1 MLRNRLVLLLL
12 GFAIAG
18 GETPGRAQSPDA
30 LKFFKNYFGN
40 IDYVTGGVHLRGTGV
55 NGVTPRTPI
64 PMSGVPANAD
74 ILAAFLYW
82 ETVITKNQ
90 ATATAGA
97 KFRGEDIGTIAFELN
112 PAGTAPCWS
121 SGGGAG
127 GAKGAHQMKAFRADV
142 LRFLPVAIDK
152 DGIPGKRLV
161 NDTDLEK
168 NGFDLH
174 EVVLPD
180 SGSGNQVPSTTGASL
195 VVVYRDPDDTAP
207 LRSVVIYNGGYTMDQ
222 STNSMTQTIQGFYQA
237 SSASPVAKM
246 TQIVGDGQA
255 NFSERVMFGDNL
267 QALALVPHDSLNP
280 FQSGWDYKTFE
291 NLPLSG
297 GASSAVVSVDHEGFT
312 PFDCLSWGVII
323 FSTTVQDTDVDG
335 LLDIWESST
344 DTLYDPNNQPLPNLK
359 AMGANKHV
367 KDIFVEIGYMKTEPY
382 ENPAQGMVD
391 AHDHLPAEL
400 AVTMVGDA
408 FKNAPVKNP
417 DKTCGLLS
425 QLPCGPTG
433 IKVHFDVGNN
443 YQANPYVIPWSPGP
457 SSLARGG
464 EFIDEMDTQC
474 GPAASTCLFPDY
486 PGTVGWKTGFWQ
498 YRDQPLTHAN
508 EADCLAAG
516 VNCVRRFDRA
526 RKDIFH
532 YALFAHAL
540 GVPRAEV
547 DEPSTPGI
555 DEAVTPRTNTGIA
568 DAPGGDILIT
578 LGFFDEHVGT
588 PFIQATTLM
597 HELGHNLGLRHGG
610 IPKQPNCK
618 PNYQSVMNYLFQ
630 VRGLLVGTANLPVA
644 GYQVGVPVI
653 DYSRQSLGSLNENS
667 LSEPGGLGASWLY
680 RTRWYAPFSS
690 SFLDQS
696 LQTTPATKHCDGS
709 PITDAAE
716 MVRVDGTTTASPPG
730 IDWNADG
737 FIDAAIP
744 AQDVNFNGSLTPPL
758 DPGVNDWAIVDL
770 RQVGTRRNVSSPG
783 SIEGALSLDLG
794 QGEWGQGE
802 WGQGE
807 WGQGEWGQGEWG
819 DLGQGEWGQGE
830 WGQGEWGAGRVDL
843 DLETATALGN
853 SPNELKLTSLKQG
866 VRANWKK
873 PHVGSVNVYEVYRV
887 IGSGVTVDSLNTK
900 VLVGI
905 VPAPA
910 TTVID
915 ITVKKNVT
923 YTYFLIAVFDD
934 KTRSGVSNL
943 VTITYK

>member
-1 MLRNRLVLLLL
+1 MLRRCVVLLLL
-12 GFAIAG
+12 VLAIAEG
-18 GETPGRAQSPDA
+18 QTPGRAQSPDA

-40 IDYVTGGVHLRGTGV
+40 IDYATGGVSLLGTGV
-55 NGVTPRTPI
+55 NGLTPPTPI

-90 ATATAGA
+90 GSATAGA
-97 KFRGEDIGTIAFELN
+97 TFRGYDVSTIAVELN

-127 GAKGAHQMKAFRADV
+127 GAEGAHKMKAFRADV
-142 LRFLPVAIDK
+142 LRFLPVPT
-152 DGIPGKRLV
+152 DGNGNPIGKRLV
-161 NDTDLEK
+161 NDTDLIS

-174 EVVLPD
+174 TVTLPD
-180 SGSGNQVPSTTGASL
+180 SGTGNQVPATTGASL
-195 VVVYRDPDDTAP
+195 VVVYRDPNAAGP
-207 LRSVVIYNGGYTMDQ
+207 MRSIVIYNGGYTMDQ
-222 STNSMTQTIQGFYQA
+222 NTDSMTQTIQGFYQA
-237 SSASPVAKM
+237 STTSPVAKM

-255 NFSERVMFGDNL
+255 NFSERLMFGDNL
-267 QALALVPHDSLNP
+267 LPLQQLDSLNP
-280 FQSGWDYKTFE
+280 FQSGWENKTFE

-312 PFDCLSWGVII
+312 PFDCLSWGAII
-323 FSTTVQDTDVDG
+323 FSTTVQDTDLDG
-335 LLDIWESST
+335 LLDIWESTT

-359 AMGANKHV
+359 AMGANPNV
-367 KDIFVEIGYMKTEPY
+367 KDVFVEVGYMKTTSAY
-382 ENPAQGMVD
+382 TNPAQGLVD
-391 AHDHLPAEL
+391 VHDHLPAEL

-417 DKTCGLLS
+417 YATCGLPS

-443 YQANPYVIPWSPGP
+443 YQTNPYVIPWSPGP

-464 EFIDEMDTQC
+464 EFIDEADTQC
-474 GPAASTCLFPDY
+474 DPAVGTCLFPAY

-516 VNCVRRFDRA
+516 IECVRRFDRA

-532 YALFAHAL
+532 YTLFAHAL
-540 GVPRAEV
+540 GVSRAPV
-547 DEPSTPGI
+547 DDPTTPGI
-555 DEAVTPRTNTGIA
+555 DETVTPRTNTGIA
-568 DAPGGDILIT
+568 DAPGGDILMT

-610 IPKQPNCK
+610 IPFQPNCK

-630 VRGLLVGTANLPVA
+630 VRGLMVGTANLPVA
-644 GYQVGVPVI
+644 GNQVGVPVI
-653 DYSRQSLGSLNENS
+653 DYSRQSLGPLTENSLNE
-667 LSEPGGLGASWLY
+667 PAGLGASWLY

-709 PITDAAE
+709 PIIDAAE
-716 MVRVDGTTTASPPG
+716 MVRVDGTTIGSPPG
-730 IDWNADG
+730 IDWDADG
-737 FIDAAIP
+737 MTDTATP
-744 AQDVNFNGSLTPPL
+744 PQDVTFNGTITSL
-758 DPGVNDWAIVDL
+758 DAGVNDWAIVDL

-830 WGQGEWGAGRVDL
+830 WGQGEWGAGRIDL
-843 DLETATALGN
+843 DLATATALGN
-853 SPNELKLTSLKQG
+853 APNELKLTSLKQG

-873 PHVGSVNVYEVYRV
+873 PHVGSINVYEVYRV
-887 IGSGVTVDSLNTK
+887 TGTGVTVNTLNTK

-915 ITVKKNVT
+915 TTVKKNVT
-923 YTYFLIAVFDD
+923 YTYFVIAVFDD
-934 KTRSGVSNL
+934 YTRSGVSNFA
-943 VTITYK
+943 TITYK